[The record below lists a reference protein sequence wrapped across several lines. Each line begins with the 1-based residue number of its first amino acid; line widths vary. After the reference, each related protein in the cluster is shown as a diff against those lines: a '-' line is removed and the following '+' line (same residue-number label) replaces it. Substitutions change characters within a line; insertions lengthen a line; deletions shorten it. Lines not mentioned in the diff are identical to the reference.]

1 MDSIR
6 LPTNERAGL
15 VVPAGDPLAGRE
27 LIGLEDLPGL
37 PLIVPESYR
46 ETGLLGDERPTSE
59 GGRLD
64 FVTTF
69 GLTFNATRLVAAGM
83 GYAVCLAG
91 LADLSADSGLAFVPL
106 DVRLDMPSYLVWKS
120 FQLRTRACEAF
131 LERMREAYDA

>member
-6 LPTNERAGL
+6 LPTNERVGL
-15 VVPAGDPLAGRE
+15 VVPSGDPLAGRE

-37 PLIVPESYR
+37 PLIIPESYR
-46 ETGLLGDERPTSE
+46 EIGLLSDERLTSE

-69 GLTFNATRLVAAGM
+69 GLTLIATRLVATGM

-91 LADLSADSGLAFVPL
+91 LANVSADSGLAFVPL
-106 DVRLDMPSYLVWKS
+106 DVRLDMPSYLVWKP
-120 FQLRTRACEAF
+120 FQLRTRACE
-131 LERMREAYDA
+131 